1 MNKKRKTKPSPE
13 PKPKLSDNRK
23 SGQATRTLKA
33 CDTCRKQKVRCIKY
47 DNSMKCVRCSFLNK
61 SCSFEIAG
69 FKPNDGLNPTNMTPT
84 TSSHMSNNTG
94 GDIETNTKLLLIYS
108 GVQELL
114 LLMKTGKGNASND
127 LLNNDARLLLEAA
140 SSMKKSST
148 PTTPSFHFN
157 DAKQLGFPSPQNL
170 PPSLLSH
177 QDGVAVYD
185 QDDDED
191 DENEDDV
198 PQSFQA
204 PSNSLM
210 AAPFSIIQNQTNY
223 ADIPQPILNLLNLS
237 TVQAQNANNRNKFYD
252 YVDDVI
258 SLGILNELE
267 TIDLINDFRRNYGRW
282 VLFPLSIP
290 TGVLIERIRYKSS
303 LLLTTC
309 CCLSLRYLL
318 NGDMSPGDI
327 DNFRRKKRTYN
338 LVMKQLVKDLD
349 RSLLKYTSFQGSH
362 QNSGDIEFLQ
372 ALVIL
377 SIYSLSLSSVVSNT
391 IDKTK
396 ELVDEDFE
404 LQGLNLDP
412 WFLSGMGLTTFIT
425 KSTFG
430 TFFRNMDLQK
440 KERSSSSS
448 SSILGDNR
456 LSPFTILYDE
466 LDTDEY
472 QTLTILRI
480 YNHLTLVHLINCIF
494 SGRMCVVDEIRL
506 NFCTNTLS
514 LPSSTNFDGRMVS
527 EIGILLIAYNYVQ
540 VNSNGGVIRTL
551 KECESSL
558 QAAEDEIKSWYEQWE
573 YLFSQPAL
581 QFVELCYDFCNVVIY
596 FNFNYKKSVISGGK
610 NNIGPRDPKVHGAE
624 ATAASPGVL
633 DVYDVDNVEFI
644 IKYCDEMSLIKML
657 QYSYHLIRFVNLI
670 ENDSYFA
677 YLSDQIHVCFYFSA
691 IVLMKILRY
700 LKDNYLLHILDEVNK
715 CDQSLQIGK
724 HNWLEIIKSLQILME
739 KFGRIGG
746 SNEDDIITN
755 YKNGLNHIL
764 TSLFSPEELLR
775 I

>member
-1 MNKKRKTKPSPE
+1 MEPLIPQSTTPAHPNTK
-13 PKPKLSDNRK
+13 
-23 SGQATRTLKA
+23 
-33 CDTCRKQKVRCIKY
+33 
-47 DNSMKCVRCSFLNK
+47 
-61 SCSFEIAG
+61 IA
-69 FKPNDGLNPTNMTPT
+69 N
-84 TSSHMSNNTG
+84 
-94 GDIETNTKLLLIYS
+94 ETNNQLQLIYS
-108 GVQELL
+108 GVQEI
-114 LLMKTGKGNASND
+114 LLMMKSGKQSSGND

-148 PTTPSFHFN
+148 PTTPSLQYN
-157 DAKQLGFPSPQNL
+157 DAKQLGFPSPQHFL

-177 QDGVAVYD
+177 QDSMYE
-185 QDDDED
+185 QEDDD
-191 DENEDDV
+191 EDDV
-198 PQSFQA
+198 PQSFHA
-204 PSNSLM
+204 PSNSLK
-210 AAPFSIIQNQTNY
+210 AAPFSIICNQSN
-223 ADIPQPILNLLNLS
+223 IPQPILNLLNLS
-237 TVQAQNANNRNKFYD
+237 TVQSGENNRNKFYD

-318 NGDMSPGDI
+318 NGELSPGDI
-327 DNFRRKKRTYN
+327 DNFRRKKKTYN

-349 RSLLKYTSFQGSH
+349 RSLLKYASFQGTH
-362 QNSGDIEFLQ
+362 ENSGDIEFLQ

-377 SIYSLSLSSVVSNT
+377 SIYSLSLSSVAT
-391 IDKTK
+391 KTD
-396 ELVDEDFE
+396 ELVALEEEEEFE

-412 WFLSGMGLTTFIT
+412 WFISGIGLTTFIT

-430 TFFRNMDLQK
+430 TFFRNVHN
-440 KERSSSSS
+440 KEEQDS
-448 SSILGDNR
+448 D

-527 EIGILLIAYNYVQ
+527 EIGILLIAYNYLQ
-540 VNSNGGVIRTL
+540 VNSNGGVIRTM

-558 QAAEDEIKSWYEQWE
+558 RAAEDEIRAWYEQWE

-596 FNFNYKKSVISGGK
+596 FNFNYKKSIINGRKHPHGA
-610 NNIGPRDPKVHGAE
+610 RDPKLHETTPAILE
-624 ATAASPGVL
+624 
-633 DVYDVDNVEFI
+633 VYDVDNVDYI
-644 IKYCDEMSLIKML
+644 IRYSDEASLVKMIRF
-657 QYSYHLIRFVNLI
+657 SYHLIQFIHLI

-691 IVLMKILRY
+691 IVLMKITRY
-700 LKDNYLLHILDEVNK
+700 LKDNYMLHLLDEVNK
-715 CDQSLQIGK
+715 CDENLQIGK
-724 HNWLEIIKSLQILME
+724 HNWLDIIKSIQTLID

-746 SNEDDIITN
+746 SNEDDIITH
-755 YKNGLNHIL
+755 YKNGLSEIL
-764 TSLFSPEELLR
+764 TSLFIPEDR
-775 I
+775 M

>member
-1 MNKKRKTKPSPE
+1 ME
-13 PKPKLSDNRK
+13 PLIPQS
-23 SGQATRTLKA
+23 T
-33 CDTCRKQKVRCIKY
+33 
-47 DNSMKCVRCSFLNK
+47 
-61 SCSFEIAG
+61 
-69 FKPNDGLNPTNMTPT
+69 TPT
-84 TSSHMSNNTG
+84 HPNTK
-94 GDIETNTKLLLIYS
+94 ITNETNTQLQLIYS
-108 GVQELL
+108 GVQEI
-114 LLMKTGKGNASND
+114 LLMMKSGKQSSGND

-148 PTTPSFHFN
+148 PTTPSLQYN
-157 DAKQLGFPSPQNL
+157 DAKQLGFPSPQHLL

-177 QDGVAVYD
+177 QDSLYE
-185 QDDDED
+185 QDDDD
-191 DENEDDV
+191 DEDDV
-198 PQSFQA
+198 PQSFHA
-204 PSNSLM
+204 TSNSLK
-210 AAPFSIIQNQTNY
+210 AAPFSIICNQSNV
-223 ADIPQPILNLLNLS
+223 PQPILNLLNLS
-237 TVQAQNANNRNKFYD
+237 TVQSGENNRNKFYD

-318 NGDMSPGDI
+318 NGKLSPGDI
-327 DNFRRKKRTYN
+327 DNFRRKKKTYN

-349 RSLLKYTSFQGSH
+349 RSLLKYASFQGTH
-362 QNSGDIEFLQ
+362 ENSGDIEFLQ

-377 SIYSLSLSSVVSNT
+377 SIYSLSLSSVAT
-391 IDKTK
+391 KTD
-396 ELVDEDFE
+396 ELVALEEEEAFE

-412 WFLSGMGLTTFIT
+412 WFISGIGLTTFIT

-430 TFFRNMDLQK
+430 TFFRNVHNKQEQD
-440 KERSSSSS
+440 S
-448 SSILGDNR
+448 D

-527 EIGILLIAYNYVQ
+527 EIGILLIAYNYLQ
-540 VNSNGGVIRTL
+540 VNSNGGVIRTM

-558 QAAEDEIKSWYEQWE
+558 RAAEDEIRAWYEQWE

-596 FNFNYKKSVISGGK
+596 FNFNYKKSVINGRKHPHGA
-610 NNIGPRDPKVHGAE
+610 RDPKLHETTPAILE
-624 ATAASPGVL
+624 
-633 DVYDVDNVEFI
+633 VYDVDNVDYI
-644 IKYCDEMSLIKML
+644 IRYSDEASLVKMIRF
-657 QYSYHLIRFVNLI
+657 SYHLIQFIHLI

-691 IVLMKILRY
+691 IVLMKITRY
-700 LKDNYLLHILDEVNK
+700 LKDNYMLHLLDEVNK
-715 CDQSLQIGK
+715 CDENLQIGK
-724 HNWLEIIKSLQILME
+724 HNWLDIIKSLQALIE

-746 SNEDDIITN
+746 SNEDDIITH
-755 YKNGLNHIL
+755 YKNGLSEIL
-764 TSLFSPEELLR
+764 TSLFIPEDR
-775 I
+775 M